1 MNSTV
6 GAFYA
11 HPNKKA
17 KNIQQLLLEGKINK
31 R

>member
-11 HPNKKA
+11 HPSKDKTGNPLFDEKSRKLA
-17 KNIQQLLLEGKINK
+17 
-31 R
+31 